1 MGMEMGGKQCEGGVK
16 MGGKSILG
24 GGNGVKNNQ
33 RGNKVRKH
41 EGLREFSKMK
51 RNMKA
56 LGLRDNFRNMKALGL
71 EKFSKM

>member
-1 MGMEMGGKQCEGGVK
+1 MKA
-16 MGGKSILG
+16 L
-24 GGNGVKNNQ
+24 
-33 RGNKVRKH
+33 
-41 EGLREFSKMK
+41 GLREFSKMK